1 MAKKFPIRHENHTL
15 EEKSII
21 FFRNYLPNDWNVNSI
36 DRDYGQD
43 LNIEIAEDGVYRGL
57 EFIVQLKSSHLPDIN
72 GDDERQT
79 LRVAT
84 YNYLWDNL
92 RVVLLVKFV
101 EEENEAYWI
110 LLKDVPEPSQDNETF
125 TVRIPRQNRLTELN
139 WNEIADYVR
148 AITHRKLRAVRPN
161 E

>member
-43 LNIEIAEDGVYRGL
+43 LNIEIAENGVYRGL
-57 EFIVQLKSSHLPDIN
+57 EFIVQLKGSNSSNIN
-72 GDDERQT
+72 DTDERQS
-79 LRVAT
+79 LRVST

-92 RVVLLVKFV
+92 RVVLLVKYV
-101 EEENEAYWI
+101 EADNEAYWI
-110 LLKDVPEPSQDNETF
+110 LLKDIPEPNQDNETF
-125 TVRIPRQNRLTELN
+125 TVRIPIQNRLSELN
-139 WNEIADYVR
+139 WNYIADYVR
-148 AITHRKLRAVRPN
+148 DITHRKLKAVRPN

>member
-1 MAKKFPIRHENHTL
+1 MAKKFHIRQENHTI

-43 LNIEIAEDGVYRGL
+43 LNIEIAENRVYRGL
-57 EFIVQLKSSHLPDIN
+57 EFIVQLKSSHSPDTN
-72 GDDERQT
+72 GADERQS
-79 LRVAT
+79 LRVST

-92 RVVLLVKFV
+92 RVVLLVKYV
-101 EEENEAYWI
+101 EADNEAYCI
-110 LLKDVPEPSQDNETF
+110 LLKDVPEPNQDNETF
-125 TVRIPRQNRLTELN
+125 TIKIPRQNRLSELN
-139 WNEIADYVR
+139 WNDIADYVR
-148 AITHRKLRAVRPN
+148 DITHRKLKAVRPN